1 MLKFFIL
8 LALTTVIFIQT
19 VPAYCGGSK
28 TMTFQISVTVPPH
41 VIETSSFP
49 TTGQN
54 RSNGALFS
62 NNTNQLVQTQI
73 VIRNNKSISLTSIVV
88 P

>member
-19 VPAYCGGSK
+19 VPAYCG
-28 TMTFQISVTVPPH
+28 TSVSLIVSATLPEH
-41 VIETSSFP
+41 VIANNNLSITP
-49 TTGQN
+49 
-54 RSNGALFS
+54 FS
-62 NNTNQLVQTQI
+62 NNSNQLVQTQI
-73 VIRNNKSISLTSIVV
+73 VIKNNKSISLTSIVV